1 MAIPLFMCL
10 SPLMPYFLP
19 LLTVSFTLFLR
30 FRCQLFFPFCPQ
42 PAPLT
47 LPISFS
53 FLLHLPLALPLSHGE
68 QYISQSCSEPCSASC
83 HGNSITASTPSLPPP
98 FLLFFSSCPPSL
110 FPALSPPVSLSFKR
124 GGGALNRKWAAWPI
138 GDQSVKVNRW
148 LDRDADPRHCL
159 SKTHYSTLIWFT
171 YVVCKADE
179 SESSCII
186 CSARMCYLAPSHL
199 NRFSPGL
206 MHAWPITTIYLM
218 GRD

>member
-1 MAIPLFMCL
+1 MGNNIYH
-10 SPLMPYFLP
+10 SPAQ
-19 LLTVSFTLFLR
+19 S
-30 FRCQLFFPFCPQ
+30 
-42 PAPLT
+42 PAPLVAT
-47 LPISFS
+47 ATASQHLLRLYPLLSSFFS
-53 FLLHLPLALPLSHGE
+53 PLVLHLSFPLSLP
-68 QYISQSCSEPCSASC
+68 QS
-83 HGNSITASTPSLPPP
+83 H
-98 FLLFFSSCPPSL
+98 CPL
-110 FPALSPPVSLSFKR
+110 KG

-159 SKTHYSTLIWFT
+159 SKTHYSTPIWFT

>member
-1 MAIPLFMCL
+1 MGNNIYH
-10 SPLMPYFLP
+10 SPAQ
-19 LLTVSFTLFLR
+19 S
-30 FRCQLFFPFCPQ
+30 
-42 PAPLT
+42 PAPLVAT
-47 LPISFS
+47 ATDL
-53 FLLHLPLALPLSHGE
+53 
-68 QYISQSCSEPCSASC
+68 
-83 HGNSITASTPSLPPP
+83 ITASTPSLPPP
-98 FLLFFSSCPPSL
+98 FLLF
-110 FPALSPPVSLSFKR
+110 SPLVLHLSFPLSLPQSHCPLKEG

-159 SKTHYSTLIWFT
+159 SKTHYSTPIWFT

-218 GRD
+218 GWD

>member
-1 MAIPLFMCL
+1 MAIPLFVCL

-19 LLTVSFTLFLR
+19 LPTVSFTLFLR

-83 HGNSITASTPSLPPP
+83 HGNRPHHSIYSVSTPP
-98 FLLFFSSCPPSL
+98 FLLFSPLVLHLSLPQSHCPL
-110 FPALSPPVSLSFKR
+110 K
-124 GGGALNRKWAAWPI
+124 GGALNRKWAAWPI

-159 SKTHYSTLIWFT
+159 SKTHYSTPIWFT
-171 YVVCKADE
+171 CVVCKPDE

>member
-68 QYISQSCSEPCSASC
+68 QYISQSCSEPCSTSC
-83 HGNSITASTPSLPPP
+83 HGNRPHHSIYSVSTPSFPP
-98 FLLFFSSCPPSL
+98 FFSSCPPSL

-124 GGGALNRKWAAWPI
+124 GGG
-138 GDQSVKVNRW
+138 
-148 LDRDADPRHCL
+148 
-159 SKTHYSTLIWFT
+159 
-171 YVVCKADE
+171 
-179 SESSCII
+179 
-186 CSARMCYLAPSHL
+186 
-199 NRFSPGL
+199 GL
-206 MHAWPITTIYLM
+206 
-218 GRD
+218 